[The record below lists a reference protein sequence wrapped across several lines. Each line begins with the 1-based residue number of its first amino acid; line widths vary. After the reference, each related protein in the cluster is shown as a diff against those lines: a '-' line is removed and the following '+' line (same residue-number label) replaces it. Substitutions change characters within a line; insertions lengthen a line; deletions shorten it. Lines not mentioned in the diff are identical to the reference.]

1 MQDYFDI
8 EIDDEWFDA
17 INKGEKHVEIRKN
30 SQTWQHIREDSST
43 GLKMKLRIVP
53 KLYKDQKRKP
63 FLVEVV
69 YVNIYKGK
77 DPLFEALT
85 SEGINKV
92 LPGKET
98 ITEASEIYLKL
109 PGWTAKQ
116 IRELGIKAIGIQKI

>member
-17 INKGEKHVEIRKN
+17 INRDEKHVEIRKN